1 MFANLRIGSRLTL
14 GFGVVLAL
22 LCLMAGISA
31 WQSNKLAGNA
41 EYYAVNLVPSF
52 KSIHDIT
59 MDLDSIRR
67 WEYRHIVNNDLKSKD
82 ETEAKIL
89 EFQKSIQ
96 AKLDH
101 YARDFISNEDDRRAL
116 ENLRAAIKSYSAIWE
131 NLRPLSRAG
140 AQDPAKHAEAVQ
152 VISGPSLVAFQ
163 KAAEAAEQWWHIN
176 SGLADEQQTNAS
188 NTYTNAKLTLG
199 LMVVAALGLGIA
211 AAIVITRSITTPIA
225 HAVHLAETVAEGDL
239 TSHIDIQGKD
249 ETAQLLQALKHMNER
264 LVQVVSRVRQSS
276 DSIATGSTQIAAG
289 TVDLSQRTEEQA
301 SNLEETAASMEELT
315 STVKTNSETANQA
328 SKLASSAAH
337 AATNGGTVVQ
347 QVIETM
353 DGISQSSKKIA
364 DIIGVIDGI
373 AFQTNIL
380 ALNAAVEAARA
391 GEQGRGF
398 AVVASEVRAL
408 AQRSAGA
415 AKEIKLLIND
425 SVEKVD
431 EGSRQVNEAG
441 RSMGEIVD
449 QVQRVSRLIEEISSA
464 TSEQSSGI
472 NQVGDAVNQ
481 LDQVTQ
487 QNAALVEQSAAAA
500 DSLKH
505 QASQLLEAVSI
516 FKLAASMQTTATTA
530 TKHPAKP
537 ISHKSHASSALV
549 HKGSHQRAGQAP
561 AAAPA
566 ASAAPQARP
575 ARQTVP
581 DDGGEWETF

>member
-1 MFANLRIGSRLTL
+1 MFANLRIGSRLAV
-14 GFGVVLAL
+14 GFGVILAL
-22 LCLMAGISA
+22 LCLMAASAA
-31 WQSNKLAGNA
+31 WQASNLAGNSR
-41 EYYAVNLVPSF
+41 YYAENLVPSF
-52 KSIHDIT
+52 RMAHEVA

-67 WEYRHIVNNDLKSKD
+67 WEYRHIVNDDLKSKD
-82 ETEAKIL
+82 ESEAKIL
-89 EFQKSIQ
+89 EFQKGIQ
-96 AKLDH
+96 TKLDR
-101 YARDFISNEDDRRAL
+101 YEREMVTNDEDRRAVAAV
-116 ENLRAAIKSYSAIWE
+116 RAGVSAYTTIWE
-131 NLRPLSRAG
+131 TLRPISRASV
-140 AQDPAKHAEAVQ
+140 QDRNKYTEAVRM
-152 VISGPSLVAFQ
+152 ISGPSSAEFQ
-163 KAAEAAEQWWHIN
+163 KAVEAAEKWWAVN
-176 SGLADEQQTNAS
+176 GDLADEQQTNAS

-505 QASQLLEAVSI
+505 QASQLLEAVSL
-516 FKLAASMQTTATTA
+516 FKLSLAGASAPSFEGNAPVKADKAPTVSHSIQKIAHQTASR
-530 TKHPAKP
+530 KPRPAKP
-537 ISHKSHASSALV
+537 ASKTDA
-549 HKGSHQRAGQAP
+549 ATAE
-561 AAAPA
+561 AAAGD
-566 ASAAPQARP
+566 REW
-575 ARQTVP
+575 QT
-581 DDGGEWETF
+581 F